1 MKSISMLIAAALLSV
16 NAQASTNCG
25 ELRQEL
31 DAMKR
36 AQQDMM
42 ESLVNNHE
50 TFASTMEEYSS
61 SVSASKGGT
70 LNKTISKKMG
80 ASAQA
85 FRTRGIQGKRMQL
98 KFEQASSDLI
108 SRVEACL
115 K

>member
-1 MKSISMLIAAALLSV
+1 MKPFPMLIVASLLSI

-31 DAMKR
+31 AAMKR
-36 AQQDMM
+36 AQVDMM

-61 SVSASKGGT
+61 SVSNSKGGT
-70 LNKTISKKMG
+70 LNRAISKKMG

>member
-1 MKSISMLIAAALLSV
+1 MKSIAMLFAAALLSV
-16 NAQASTNCG
+16 NAQASNCG

-36 AQQDMM
+36 AQQEMM

-50 TFASTMEEYSS
+50 TFASTMEEYST
-61 SVSASKGGT
+61 SVSAAKGGT

-85 FRTRGIQGKRMQL
+85 FRTRGIQGKRMQA
-98 KFEQASSDLI
+98 KFQTASDDFT
-108 SRVEACL
+108 SRLNECL

>member
-1 MKSISMLIAAALLSV
+1 MKSIPMLIVAALLSV
-16 NAQASTNCG
+16 NAQASNCG

-61 SVSASKGGT
+61 SISVAKGGP

-80 ASAQA
+80 ASAQG
-85 FRTRGIQGKRMQL
+85 FRTRGIQGKRMQM
-98 KFEQASSDLI
+98 KFETASNDLMN
-108 SRVEACL
+108 RVEACL
-115 K
+115 R

>member
-1 MKSISMLIAAALLSV
+1 MKSIPMLIVAALLSV
-16 NAQASTNCG
+16 NAQASNCG

-36 AQQDMM
+36 AQQGMM

-61 SVSASKGGT
+61 SVSVSKGGT
-70 LNKTISKKMG
+70 NKTIAKKMG

-85 FRTRGIQGKRMQL
+85 FRTRGIQGKRLQM
-98 KFEQASSDLI
+98 KFETASNDLM

-115 K
+115 R